1 MAVGTNQGV
10 AGLAPRPFTL
20 DEETG
25 SLFIPGARQDGAL
38 ISPPQPHWDANS
50 PPSAAVDMLLSLLV
64 ASSGLLLQP
73 TTPTVRT
80 RGAFM
85 TTQQVAAKAAA
96 AASTCSSLSGGR
108 SSVEAQRACLPTLF
122 VHFFR
127 DLAGQWRV
135 CVCGL

>member
-1 MAVGTNQGV
+1 
-10 AGLAPRPFTL
+10 
-20 DEETG
+20 
-25 SLFIPGARQDGAL
+25 
-38 ISPPQPHWDANS
+38 
-50 PPSAAVDMLLSLLV
+50 MLLSLLI

-96 AASTCSSLSGGR
+96 AASTAAPPRASSGGR
-108 SSVEAQRACLPTLF
+108 FLEAQRACLPTLF

-127 DLAGQWRV
+127 GLARQWRV